1 MSEKLS
7 GGLLLRGTSVAP
19 GLVLGTVHRK
29 EDELS
34 LAQAERLPSGDIEAE
49 LERFR
54 AALELSGKQLRDL
67 RGRVV
72 GRIDED
78 DARILDTHLA
88 YLKDSAFV
96 ADVENLIRTDRM
108 KLEAAIAK
116 VIGDFDRIFRLV
128 ENEALR
134 QSAVDLRDVGI
145 RVLRNLD
152 WSATTESSELP
163 PDEYILAARELS
175 IVDMFDLSN
184 QHVRGIITEEGG
196 LTSHAAIFARSM
208 RIPTVT
214 GVEGLLESVRE
225 GDFVIL
231 DATEGTLRVNPDELV
246 RKQFSEGQAME
257 PPGDA
262 RLEAGQEL
270 QTRDGEGLF
279 VAGSAGNLPEVEQA
293 LECGVADIG
302 LYRTELLY
310 LVDRE
315 LPSAESLRRHYE
327 SVLEKAPGEVT
338 FRLLNVDSSS
348 ELEYLYPNR
357 EANPQLGRVGVRILL
372 EHPNVLRRQL
382 RAMMLAGSGRDLR
395 IAVPFVTDT
404 SDLRR
409 VREIVFEE
417 KLELKKS
424 GAAVPE
430 SLAVGVVIETPASLL
445 GMRDLASEAEFLC
458 VNLDAM
464 QQFVLAVDR
473 ESSSESLKSLHPFVV
488 RALRKLVHVCGELSR
503 ELSVFGVSA
512 SAPANLTALIG
523 VGVRRFSVAPAALAE
538 FARAATDI
546 DGGEARQSVEQTAAL
561 SCQAEVTSRVS
572 GYHHGQR

>member
-7 GGLLLRGTSVAP
+7 GGQLLRGTSVAP
-19 GLVLGTVHRK
+19 GLVLGTIHRK

-49 LERFR
+49 LVRFR
-54 AALELSGKQLRDL
+54 GALEASGQQLRDL

-72 GRIDED
+72 GRIEED

-152 WSATTESSELP
+152 WSAGDVNSEPP
-163 PDEYILAARELS
+163 PDEYILVARELS

-214 GVEGLLESVRE
+214 GVEGLLQSVAE

-246 RKQFSEGQAME
+246 RKQFSEGQQTAAQS
-257 PPGDA
+257 DA
-262 RLEAGQEL
+262 KFEAGEEL
-270 QTRDGEGLF
+270 VTLDGEALY

-293 LECGVADIG
+293 LECGVTDVG

-315 LPSAESLRRHYE
+315 LPTAEGLRRHYE
-327 SVLEKAPGEVT
+327 SVLNKATGDVT

-348 ELEYLYPNR
+348 DLDYLYPSR
-357 EANPQLGRVGVRILL
+357 ELNPQLGRAGVRILL

-382 RAMMLAGSGRDLR
+382 RAMMLAGAGRSLR

-417 KLELKKS
+417 KLELKKT
-424 GAAVPE
+424 GATVPE
-430 SLAVGVVIETPASLL
+430 SIAVGVVIETPASLL
-445 GMRDLASEAEFLC
+445 GMRDMASEADFLC

-473 ESSSESLKSLHPFVV
+473 ESLSDSLKSLHPFVL
-488 RALRKLVHVCGELSR
+488 RALRKLVRVSAELSR
-503 ELSVFGVSA
+503 ELSVFGASA
-512 SAPANLTALIG
+512 SASANIPALIG
-523 VGVRRFSVAPAALAE
+523 VGVRRFSVPPAALAE
-538 FARAATDI
+538 FARVVGQLDAA
-546 DGGEARQSVEQTAAL
+546 EARKSVEQTASL
-561 SCQAEVTSRVS
+561 SCQAEVGSRVS